1 MPTTITKHVIDVKEV
16 YNSKRR
22 KEASKPMYL
31 NSLCLAVTEK
41 IIPMIAIVSEI
52 PRAPSGL
59 LKIPA
64 FLTNA
69 MYIIEQV

>member
-1 MPTTITKHVIDVKEV
+1 MPTTITKHVIDVKEL

-22 KEASKPMYL
+22 KEASKTTYL
-31 NSLCLAVTEK
+31 NSLCLAAAEK

-52 PRAPSGL
+52 ARTPSGL
-59 LKIPA
+59 SKIPA
-64 FLTNA
+64 FRTNV